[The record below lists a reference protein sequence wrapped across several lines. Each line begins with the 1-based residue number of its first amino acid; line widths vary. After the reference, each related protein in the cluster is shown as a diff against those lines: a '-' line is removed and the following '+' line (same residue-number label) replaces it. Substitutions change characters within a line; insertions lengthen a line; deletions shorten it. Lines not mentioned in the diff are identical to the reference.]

1 MIKKIE
7 RAMTFSLDF
16 MQDSTNKIFSD
27 KINEII
33 DYINKKETKERNY
46 R

>member
-1 MIKKIE
+1 MIEKIE

-16 MQDSTNKIFSD
+16 MQDGTNKIFTD

-33 DYINKKETKERNY
+33 DYINKKESEDKNG
-46 R
+46 